1 MYGRVGAMDWKE
13 LVQLR
18 ADKITENNRESVF
31 EALLQLQDY
40 DRVDNKTF
48 KRLFGL
54 AQRLMQ
60 WKQEE
65 VN

>member
-1 MYGRVGAMDWKE
+1 MYGRVGAMDWKDII
-13 LVQLR
+13 QLR

-40 DRVDNKTF
+40 DRVDNKTL

>member
-1 MYGRVGAMDWKE
+1 MYGRVGAMDWKD
-13 LVQLR
+13 LIQLR

-40 DRVDNKTF
+40 DRVDNKTL